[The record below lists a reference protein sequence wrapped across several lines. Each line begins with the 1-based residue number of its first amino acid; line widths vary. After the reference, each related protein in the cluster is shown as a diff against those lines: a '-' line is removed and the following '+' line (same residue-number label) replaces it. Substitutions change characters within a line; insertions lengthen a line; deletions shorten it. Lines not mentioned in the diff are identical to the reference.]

1 MGTIF
6 IYSIFSSITLAM
18 LWLVWGATMRRL
30 NLPAFN
36 RKILLSIYAISLVVP
51 PLAKVIENHAHGN
64 VEIDLGM
71 PLVSA
76 VAASDAA
83 PAATDI
89 SFIKIM
95 ISMYFVIAGM
105 VFLYFL
111 YGVITLLILRRNS
124 PKVTLQSGQCIREVQ
139 SSVISPFSFLGEIY
153 ISSSMIR
160 GENGRM
166 LLLHESAHVNHRHWM
181 DLLLAHVV
189 CALQWYNP
197 AAWKMRSDIKRI
209 HEYEADADVLEE
221 GVNARDYQILLLKN
235 ALAPSYTSITDNFNQ
250 NSLKS
255 RIIMMHNSSSSPL
268 SRLRSLSLIP
278 VAALALFTIT
288 LPAAK
293 AFASEI
299 EVADSEPTPAEKTE
313 TLTYHAKMDNAADE
327 NTTVSDIYETV
338 EVMPEYPGGMT
349 AMMIYLSNNIRYPEK
364 AFKENIEGRVVARFV
379 VSAEGKMRDAEIVK
393 GISPELDAEALRV
406 VSSLPDFTP
415 GYNNGNAVAC
425 FFTLPIVFKLTAD
438 PDVQPAPHTIFVN
451 GRKYAG
457 STSDIAPETIER
469 IDVVK
474 NDPDYPD
481 GKVMINLKK

>member
-6 IYSIFSSITLAM
+6 INSVFSSITLAM

-36 RKILLSIYAISLVVP
+36 RKILLSIYALSLILP
-51 PLAKVIENHAHGN
+51 PVAKVIENQTHGN
-64 VEIDLGM
+64 VVIDLGI

-89 SFIKIM
+89 SLIKIM
-95 ISMYFVIAGM
+95 TSMYLVIAVM

-111 YGVITLLILRRNS
+111 YGIITLLILRRNTE
-124 PKVTLQSGQCIREVQ
+124 KLTLPSGK
-139 SSVISPFSFLGEIY
+139 SVRKIKTTSISPFSFLGEIY
-153 ISSSMIR
+153 ISSSMIP
-160 GENGRM
+160 GENGHM
-166 LLLHESAHVNHRHWM
+166 LLLHESAHVRHRHWI
-181 DLLLAHVV
+181 DLLLAHAV

-197 AAWKMRSDIKRI
+197 AAWKMRADIKRI
-209 HEYEADADVLEE
+209 HEYEADADVLES
-221 GVNARDYQILLLKN
+221 GVDARAYQILLLKN
-235 ALAPSYTSITDNFNQ
+235 AIAPSYTSITDNFNQ

-278 VAALALFTIT
+278 VAVLAFFAIT

-293 AFASEI
+293 AFACEI
-299 EVADSEPTPAEKTE
+299 EVADSGPTPSEKTE
-313 TLTYHAKMDNAADE
+313 TLTYHAKMYNVAGE

-349 AMMIYLSNNIRYPEK
+349 AMMIYLSNNLRYPEK

-379 VSAEGKMRDAEIVK
+379 VSAEGKVKDAEIVK
-393 GISPELDAEALRV
+393 GISPELDAEALCV

-425 FFTLPIVFKLTAD
+425 YFTLPIVFKLTAD
-438 PDVQPAPHTIFVN
+438 SDVQPAPNAIFVN
-451 GRKYAG
+451 GKKYAG
-457 STSDIAPETIER
+457 STGDIAPETIER

-474 NDPDYPD
+474 NDPDYPN